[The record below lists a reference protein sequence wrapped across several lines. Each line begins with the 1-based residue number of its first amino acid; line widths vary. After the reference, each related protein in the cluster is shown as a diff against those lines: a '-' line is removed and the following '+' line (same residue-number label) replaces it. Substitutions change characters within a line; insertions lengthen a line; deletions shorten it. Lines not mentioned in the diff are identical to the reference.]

1 MSKFI
6 NNIEHF
12 LNYRDDKLLRTMIP
26 ELRVALEQDKYSEVV
41 AQYMKSYTAKVEY
54 SIRFHCFPDELQ
66 PNIDLVVKQLKR
78 DVYDDFVKKIIEL
91 KRAIYSDNRETALQ
105 VCDEL
110 FKEVE

>member
-1 MSKFI
+1 M
-6 NNIEHF
+6 
-12 LNYRDDKLLRTMIP
+12 
-26 ELRVALEQDKYSEVV
+26 
-41 AQYMKSYTAKVEY
+41 
-54 SIRFHCFPDELQ
+54 PDELQ